1 MLLQSLTIPLT
12 LVLDFE
18 VMEAIPSL
26 SSKYLSMIGIVIY
39 LHIEGA
45 LYAQK
50 KCAQLVF
57 SCFWLQNWRV
67 LKFEKSCQFFDTLS
81 FSF

>member
-1 MLLQSLTIPLT
+1 MYLL
-12 LVLDFE
+12 VEEEKNMFH
-18 VMEAIPSL
+18 VPSRFL
-26 SSKYLSMIGIVIY
+26 EDSWIGIVIY

-45 LYAQK
+45 LYAKK

-57 SCFWLQNWRV
+57 SCFWLQNWCV

-81 FSF
+81 FSL